1 MSEKNITLEQVGKL
15 KDFADVSFADAKE
28 ALEAADGDLL
38 DALVWLERAGKIP
51 SSGVSSYSTRDDQT
65 TGSAPAADQ
74 APAQEESE
82 AHHEKMKQEAR
93 RLGQL
98 AKRWL
103 VDNRL
108 EAYHRS
114 NGGELQVPLGVAL
127 VLLIM
132 AFWLVPVLL
141 ILGYILGWRY
151 RLAGP
156 DLDREDVNQVMEN
169 LNDTAND
176 VVTSVKKNLNKDV

>member
-1 MSEKNITLEQVGKL
+1 MGNSDITLEQVGKL
-15 KDFADVSFADAKE
+15 KDFADVSFADAKA
-28 ALEAADGDLL
+28 ALEAANGDLL

-51 SSGVSSYSTRDDQT
+51 TSGVSSYSTRDDQT
-65 TGSAPAADQ
+65 TGSAPSPD
-74 APAQEESE
+74 PGPSPDETR

-93 RLGQL
+93 RLGHL
-98 AKRWL
+98 GKRWL
-103 VDNRL
+103 IDNRL

-127 VLLIM
+127 ILLIM

-169 LNDTAND
+169 LNDTASD